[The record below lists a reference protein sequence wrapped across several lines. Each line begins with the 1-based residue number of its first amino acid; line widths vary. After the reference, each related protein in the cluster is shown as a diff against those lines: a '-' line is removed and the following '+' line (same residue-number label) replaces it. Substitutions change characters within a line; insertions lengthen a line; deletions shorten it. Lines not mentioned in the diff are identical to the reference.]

1 MGYIKFKNKKTVQ
14 LVVVSEESP
23 HVIRITGDNLV
34 VNTNGFRL
42 YLDAECKY
50 PLDNGEYA
58 AYTTLF
64 REGDGWYELSDDGS
78 VYTEPEVAPVQPELT
93 EEEKVELARQQQIS
107 QVITQIDDLK
117 ARIAASDYKIIKT
130 YEYTLLGEQT
140 EYDIEAVHAERQALR
155 DQINTLETQLADL
168 TETAE

>member
-1 MGYIKFKNKKTVQ
+1 MGYIKFKNKETVSK
-14 LVVVSEESP
+14 VIVSEESP

-42 YLDAECKY
+42 YLDADCKY

-58 AYTTLF
+58 AYTTLY
-64 REGDGWYELSDDGS
+64 RKGDGWYELSDDGS
-78 VYTEPEVAPVQPELT
+78 VYIEPVEPVHPEPT
-93 EEEKVELARQQQIS
+93 EEELAEQARQQQIS
-107 QVITQIDDLK
+107 QVIAQIDDLK

>member
-107 QVITQIDDLK
+107 QVIAQIDDLK

-155 DQINTLETQLADL
+155 DQINTLETQLSDL
-168 TETAE
+168 TATAE

>member
-14 LVVVSEESP
+14 LVVVSEDSP

-42 YLDAECKY
+42 SLDAECKY

-155 DQINTLETQLADL
+155 DQINALETQLSDL
-168 TETAE
+168 TATTE

>member
-1 MGYIKFKNKKTVQ
+1 MGYIKFKNKETVSK
-14 LVVVSEESP
+14 VIVSEESP
-23 HVIRITGDNLV
+23 HVIRITGDNII
-34 VNTNGFRL
+34 VNTDGFRL
-42 YLDAECKY
+42 YLDADCKY

-58 AYTTLF
+58 AYTTLY

-155 DQINTLETQLADL
+155 DQINALETQLSDL
-168 TETAE
+168 TATTE

>member
-1 MGYIKFKNKKTVQ
+1 MGYIKFKNKETVSK
-14 LVVVSEESP
+14 VIVSEESP
-23 HVIRITGDNLV
+23 HVIRITGDNII
-34 VNTNGFRL
+34 VNTDGFRL
-42 YLDAECKY
+42 YLDADCKY

-58 AYTTLF
+58 AYTTLY
-64 REGDGWYELSDDGS
+64 RKGDGWYELSDDGS
-78 VYTEPEVAPVQPELT
+78 VYIEPVEPVQPEPT
-93 EEEKVELARQQQIS
+93 EEELAEQARQQHIS
-107 QVITQIDDLK
+107 QVIAQIDDLK
-117 ARIAASDYKIIKT
+117 ALIAASDYKIIKT

>member
-64 REGDGWYELSDDGS
+64 RECDGWYELSDDGS

-155 DQINTLETQLADL
+155 DQINARETQLSDL
-168 TETAE
+168 TATTE